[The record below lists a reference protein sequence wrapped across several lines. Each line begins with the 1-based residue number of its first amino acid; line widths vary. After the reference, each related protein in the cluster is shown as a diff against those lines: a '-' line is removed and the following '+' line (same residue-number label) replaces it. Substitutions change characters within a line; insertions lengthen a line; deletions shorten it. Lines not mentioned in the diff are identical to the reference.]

1 LFPQQTVEELL
12 SIAHVQAIAGQAG
25 VSMSYFDLDYG
36 FDGTFRPIRARGSR
50 LVTQGLAIDFQLKAS
65 INYIIESEYV
75 VYDIDVKNYNDLI
88 ERKLSNSGIHCI
100 LLLKTLPTNRD
111 TWLVASEDSLVLAGG
126 CYWAYLNGELS
137 TNSKTV
143 RIRIARNQLFLPES
157 LRWMLNNVDL
167 GIWPC

>member
-12 SIAHVQAIAGQAG
+12 SLAHVQAIAGQAG

-36 FDGTFRPIRARGSR
+36 FDGTFRSIRARGSR

-65 INYIIESEYV
+65 LNCIIESEYI
-75 VYDIDVKNYNDLI
+75 VYDLDVKNYNDLI
-88 ERKLSNSGIHCI
+88 ERRLSNSGIPCI
-100 LLLKTLPTNRD
+100 LILKTLPTKRD
-111 TWLVASEDSLVLAGG
+111 TWVIASENSLVLGGG
-126 CYWAYLNGELS
+126 CYWTYLNGEFS

-157 LRWMLNNVDL
+157 LQWMLNNVDI

>member
-1 LFPQQTVEELL
+1 LLPQQSVEELL
-12 SIAHVQAIAGQAG
+12 SLAHVQAIAGQAG

-36 FDGTFRPIRARGSR
+36 FDGTFRSIRARGSR

-65 INYIIESEYV
+65 INYIIEPEYV
-75 VYDIDVKNYNDLI
+75 VYDLDVKNYNDLI
-88 ERKLSNSGIHCI
+88 ERRLSNSGIPCI
-100 LLLKTLPTNRD
+100 LILKTLPTNRD
-111 TWLVASEDSLVLAGG
+111 KWLVASEESLVLGGG

-143 RIRIARNQLFLPES
+143 RIRIARNQLFLPDS
-157 LRWMLNNVDL
+157 LQWMLNNVDL

>member
-12 SIAHVQAIAGQAG
+12 SLAHVQAISGQAG

-36 FDGTFRPIRARGSR
+36 FDGTFRSIRG
-50 LVTQGLAIDFQLKAS
+50 
-65 INYIIESEYV
+65 
-75 VYDIDVKNYNDLI
+75 
-88 ERKLSNSGIHCI
+88 
-100 LLLKTLPTNRD
+100 
-111 TWLVASEDSLVLAGG
+111 GG

-143 RIRIARNQLFLPES
+143 RIRIARNQLFLPDS
-157 LRWMLNNVDL
+157 LQWMLNNVDL